1 MNLTTVPTTK
11 LGKWSVCL
19 WIAALILFVIV
30 FASLIFSAKDE
41 LSQSFFKPLWAAI
54 VLLVAGACEGVA
66 FVFGVVDIAR
76 NKGRSI
82 LVFLSVLTGLFV
94 LVFFIGEFLFSH

>member
-1 MNLTTVPTTK
+1 MSLSTLPTTK
-11 LGKWSVCL
+11 LGKWSVWL
-19 WIAALILFVIV
+19 WIAAIILFIIV
-30 FASLIFSAKDE
+30 FISLIFSAKDE
-41 LSQSFFKPLWAAI
+41 LSQSFFEPLWVAV

-94 LVFFIGEFLFSH
+94 LVFFIGEFLFPH